1 MLGGERMGD
10 VKLIEHLCNLSKL
23 SLTDAELERF
33 TSDMEVIIG
42 IMDSIKEVTVEGDIH
57 RDPGVYFTDIRKDE
71 SAPSYETEKILQNA
85 KEKEDN
91 YFAVPK
97 LF

>member
-1 MLGGERMGD
+1 MGD

-23 SLTDAELERF
+23 SLTEAELESF

-42 IMDSIKEVTVEGDIH
+42 IMDSIKEVQVEGDIH
-57 RDPGVYFTDIRKDE
+57 RDAGVRFADIREDA
-71 SAPSYETEKILQNA
+71 SAPSYETEKLLAGA

>member
-1 MLGGERMGD
+1 MFKRQ
-10 VKLIEHLCNLSKL
+10 
-23 SLTDAELERF
+23 
-33 TSDMEVIIG
+33 
-42 IMDSIKEVTVEGDIH
+42 VTVEGDIH